1 MAKKKTYDIDDL
13 TEEEL
18 QAILNSL
25 KGTKNNTLEG
35 YEAAVAAALRQK
47 YQDDLKAQWKEKVYP
62 QLADIVN
69 YSSGT
74 RVDGNLSP
82 SEIAYGEALTD
93 AVREMLDAGIDPYS
107 DPEIRAAVAEATKRG
122 WALPYNSGV
131 DWDRFTQN
139 VQDEN
144 YMKAVQDAY
153 GGFNL
158 GFDPNNLP
166 TGVDAETAARNS
178 LAGILGEGGTAA
190 QEKPVYTYG
199 SVELAQRNQTPT
211 EPRLRYADL
220 VYGTT
225 PRSSNA
231 PNGGVATGDV
241 ARNGTTG
248 WLSDEYPNINTVTE
262 NGYTDIS
269 WDNDPRSRLA
279 EAMGVNGYGPNIGA
293 VPTDGNLRTV
303 PASQAFYSPSAG
315 TGYAAQANAPDRTEM
330 YFRDYMAQKN
340 PTSGSGG
347 GTGSGSKTARTSFP
361 RTNSVQAQGD
371 VYNSMIDALV
381 RGSNGGMPTSNGL
394 TLANAVYDNSRRVG
408 ITDPKPVYSQYAAT
422 TGNPLARDKDYN
434 YLNRLLNIKK

>member
-1 MAKKKTYDIDDL
+1 MAKKKTYKLTDD
-13 TEEEL
+13 EL
-18 QAILNSL
+18 AAITQSL

-35 YEAAVAAALRQK
+35 YEAAVEAALRQK

-178 LAGILGEGGTAA
+178 LAGVLGEGGTSSEQNQQYVYGEVPTMRA
-190 QEKPVYTYG
+190 Q
-199 SVELAQRNQTPT
+199 LAQMQNM
-211 EPRLRYADL
+211 EPRMRYADL

-225 PRSSNA
+225 PRRGNT
-231 PNGGVATGDV
+231 PNGGVAAGDI

-248 WLSDEYPNINTVTE
+248 WMSDEYPDITTVADG
-262 NGYTDIS
+262 NGIA

-279 EAMGVNGYGPNIGA
+279 EAMGVNGYGQNIGA

-315 TGYAAQANAPDRTEM
+315 TGYAAQNTAPDRTEM
-330 YFRDYMAQKN
+330 YFRDYMAKKN
-340 PTSGSGG
+340 PASGAGG
-347 GTGSGSKTARTSFP
+347 GTGSGSKTTRTSFP

-422 TGNPLARDKDYN
+422 AGNPLARDKDYN
-434 YLNRLLNIKK
+434 YLNRLLNIKR